1 MAENLEQIRK
11 LFEHKLQILEKSLA
25 EARIAQRNAPSAM
38 ESHSDTTR
46 SEMEKMVTALEIE
59 INNLMKK
66 MALIPNSQPPANSPA
81 QLWQQVKVDNAGTP
95 LKVIVV
101 PDGMGGDTI
110 GEIKLISET
119 TRLGRA
125 ILGKKAGE
133 SCDIDSLKVE
143 VLQIG

>member
-1 MAENLEQIRK
+1 MADNLELIRK
-11 LFEHKLQILEKSLA
+11 LFEHKLQILEKSLL

-59 INNLMKK
+59 IRNIKEK
-66 MALIPNSQPPANSPA
+66 IESIPASLTPPNGSV
-81 QLWQQVKVDNAGTP
+81 QLWQEVQINNTGTP
-95 LKVIVV
+95 MTVIFV

-110 GEIKLISET
+110 GQTKLISET

-125 ILGKKAGE
+125 MLGKRVGE
-133 SCDIDSLKVE
+133 SCDIDGRKVE
-143 VLQIG
+143 VLQLK